1 MTNDQAKERPNK
13 SARKRELDAL
23 YRLAE
28 QMLGLGDQELIQ
40 LGVDASLRDALD
52 QVRPMRAS
60 GARNRQLKHCVR
72 FMDADSLQ
80 PVITYLADRQSR
92 RLAANQA
99 LHEVE
104 AWRDRLIAGGDEALT
119 ALFALHP
126 DLDRQHLRRVCRD
139 AVREREQGKP
149 AGAGRKLFRY
159 LRERLHPINTLKN

>member
-1 MTNDQAKERPNK
+1 MTNEPPKDRPNK
-13 SARKRELDAL
+13 SARKRELDVL

-28 QMLGLGDQELIQ
+28 QMLGLTEQELIQ
-40 LGVDASLRDALD
+40 LGVDAPLRDALD
-52 QVRPMRAS
+52 LVRPMRAS

-72 FMDADSLQ
+72 FMDADGLQ

-104 AWRDRLIAGGDEALT
+104 AWRDRLVSGGDEALT
-119 ALFALHP
+119 ELLDRYP
-126 DLDRQHLRRVCRD
+126 DLDRQHLRHLRRN
-139 AVREREQGKP
+139 AGREREQGKP

-159 LRERLHPINTLKN
+159 LRAQLYPYNT